1 MSTEQIRSLLNILTE
16 EQDTE
21 ILKGVIGGKKLLQY
35 LRQSG
40 VFTHL
45 ADFVETPYN
54 IDQAIGTQAIV
65 VGEHGCAFM
74 YGESPG
80 RIFDPPNWTI
90 KVFYDSGYGTALFS
104 VEGFP
109 YGMEEKI
116 GPIQKMYVNVEPKK
130 SEPRK
135 FPRKVDRDQEF
146 RDQYRFVRHEFV
158 TRMFERLVPVM
169 MPSIKQSVNAIKP
182 AMSDAV
188 NNGDYQQLE
197 ILSKRANVLNYVIA
211 GINQSE
217 TELSPQLE
225 AILNQIIIRVY
236 SLTTG
241 TEVKDYDD
249 VRGRTMIGST
259 YEYVNWAYETY
270 RDNKHLPQFV
280 KVFKDYLAGKI

>member
-1 MSTEQIRSLLNILTE
+1 
-16 EQDTE
+16 
-21 ILKGVIGGKKLLQY
+21 
-35 LRQSG
+35 

-45 ADFVETPYN
+45 ADFVETPYDIN
-54 IDQAIGTQAIV
+54 QAYYSQTIV

-74 YGESPG
+74 TGKSTG
-80 RIFDPPNWTI
+80 RIGDLPDWSI

-116 GPIQKMYVNVEPKK
+116 GPIRKMYVNVEPEK
-130 SEPRK
+130 SQPRK
-135 FPRKVDRDQEF
+135 FPRKVNRNQELQ
-146 RDQYRFVRHEFV
+146 DQYRFVRHEFV

-169 MPSIKQSVNAIKP
+169 IPVIKQSVNSIKP

-188 NNGDYQQLE
+188 NNGDYDRLE
-197 ILSKRANVLNYVIA
+197 ILSRRANVLDYVIA

-217 TELSPQLE
+217 NELSPQLE
-225 AILNQIIIRVY
+225 AILSQIIIRVY

-241 TEVKDYDD
+241 TEVDDYDD

-259 YEYVNWAYETY
+259 YDYVEWAYTTY
-270 RDNKHLPQFV
+270 RDNKYLPQFV
-280 KVFKDYLAGKI
+280 KAFKDYLAGKI